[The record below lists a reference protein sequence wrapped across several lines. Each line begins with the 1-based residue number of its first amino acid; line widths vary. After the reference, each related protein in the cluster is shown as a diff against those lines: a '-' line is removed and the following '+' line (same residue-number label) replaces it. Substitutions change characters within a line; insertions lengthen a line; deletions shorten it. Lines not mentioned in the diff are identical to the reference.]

1 MLSLENLKKPSDRK
15 WKAVADFFLY
25 SLPLYLGV
33 ILALP
38 LADNTKVWIN
48 FGISMAIVT
57 LKSLSK
63 FTTEEAKQD
72 GNNG

>member
-1 MLSLENLKKPSDRK
+1 MLALDNLKKPSNKK

-33 ILALP
+33 ILTLP
-38 LADNTKVWIN
+38 LPDNTKMWIN

-57 LKSLSK
+57 LKSISK
-63 FTTEEAKQD
+63 FTTEES
-72 GNNG
+72 